1 MGLRNNRNVPTHDA
15 DRPWGRD
22 ATNNKQQRIKQMD
35 NYVDFYD
42 FIMDL
47 AEYNTLVQDIEQQA
61 NENAQM
67 ENDQ

>member
-1 MGLRNNRNVPTHDA
+1 
-15 DRPWGRD
+15 
-22 ATNNKQQRIKQMD
+22 MD

-47 AEYNTLVQDIEQQA
+47 AEYDILIQETQQQA

>member
-1 MGLRNNRNVPTHDA
+1 
-15 DRPWGRD
+15 
-22 ATNNKQQRIKQMD
+22 MD

>member
-1 MGLRNNRNVPTHDA
+1 ME
-15 DRPWGRD
+15 
-22 ATNNKQQRIKQMD
+22 
-35 NYVDFYD
+35 NYVDFYE

-47 AEYNTLVQDIEQQA
+47 AEYDILVQDLEQQA